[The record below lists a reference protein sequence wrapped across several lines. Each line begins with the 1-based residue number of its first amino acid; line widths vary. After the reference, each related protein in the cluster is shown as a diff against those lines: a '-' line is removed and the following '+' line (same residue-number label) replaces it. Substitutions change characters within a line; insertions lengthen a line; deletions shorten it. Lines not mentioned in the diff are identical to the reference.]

1 VWEFQK
7 TEVPI
12 LHKPK
17 FCGSGNLRDR
27 RFHGLLAT
35 AYGLGIVTACISP
48 QGLTLFIAAV
58 IMVALG
64 ILVLRC

>member
-1 VWEFQK
+1 MR
-7 TEVPI
+7 
-12 LHKPK
+12 KPK
-17 FCGSGNLRDR
+17 FWATGSMNDR
-27 RFHGLLAT
+27 RFHGLLAA